1 MNVLV
6 LTQGVGD
13 AIDATST
20 ELLTLGRSLGSV
32 TALVIGDAGPAALKT
47 IGQYRPDTIVV
58 ASCQAVPS
66 TLGSAK
72 AAVVAQVAAACDAQL
87 VIVAAGPEGNEVAA
101 MVAAKLEAGIVT
113 DASAIR
119 VDGAVTVDKVV
130 WAGRYTVTAT
140 VRTPVAVVTVRPN
153 SLPAVPAA
161 AAPSVSH
168 MVVDYVPAPRESLVT
183 SWEPPVATSWP
194 KLNEA
199 AVIVS
204 GGRGV
209 DGDFGAV
216 ESLAAALGGAVG
228 ASRAAVDAG
237 WVPQSLQIGQ
247 TGKTVSPD
255 LYVALG
261 ISGAIQHIAGM
272 RTARRIVAINSDP
285 HAPIHRL
292 ADLSVVGDLTTIV
305 PALVERLQATKGSS
319 V

>member
-1 MNVLV
+1 VLAQ
-6 LTQGVGD
+6 L
-13 AIDATST
+13 
-20 ELLTLGRSLGSV
+20 
-32 TALVIGDAGPAALKT
+32 AADC
-47 IGQYRPDTIVV
+47 G
-58 ASCQAVPS
+58 
-66 TLGSAK
+66 
-72 AAVVAQVAAACDAQL
+72 AQL
-87 VIVAAGPEGNEVAA
+87 VIAASGPEGNEVAA
-101 MVAAKLEAGIVT
+101 MAAARIGAGIVT

-119 VDGAVTVDKVV
+119 STDGVLSVDKVV
-130 WAGRYTVTAT
+130 WAGRYTVTAA

-153 SLPAVPAA
+153 SVTATSSPT
-161 AAPSVSH
+161 APSVRREA
-168 MVVDYVPAPRESLVT
+168 VDYALAPAEARVT

-209 DGDFGAV
+209 AGDFGAV

-237 WVPQSLQIGQ
+237 WVPSSLQIGQ

-272 RTARRIVAINSDP
+272 RTSRRIVAINSDP

-292 ADLSVVGDLTTIV
+292 ADLSVVGDIATIV
-305 PALVERLQATKGSS
+305 PALVARLQSATD
-319 V
+319 